1 MKKRNIF
8 WAVILIFI
16 AVYLVASKM
25 HMIPAIPFFKIL
37 FTVIFVYTAVY
48 GFVRLH
54 FFEGMLSVGLLGCMY
69 DKVLGIQAIT
79 PWTLLLAACLVGLA
93 LDLLFRN
100 LKNKKII
107 LILDTAVQADM
118 WRMDRMVS
126 MYMWKILLER

>member
-54 FFEGMLSVGLLGCMY
+54 PHC
-69 DKVLGIQAIT
+69 KT
-79 PWTLLLAACLVGLA
+79 A
-93 LDLLFRN
+93 LPA
-100 LKNKKII
+100 LKPC
-107 LILDTAVQADM
+107 
-118 WRMDRMVS
+118 RR
-126 MYMWKILLER
+126 

>member
-79 PWTLLLAACLVGLA
+79 PWTLLLSACLVGLA

-100 LKNKKII
+100 LKNK
-107 LILDTAVQADM
+107 
-118 WRMDRMVS
+118 R
-126 MYMWKILLER
+126 